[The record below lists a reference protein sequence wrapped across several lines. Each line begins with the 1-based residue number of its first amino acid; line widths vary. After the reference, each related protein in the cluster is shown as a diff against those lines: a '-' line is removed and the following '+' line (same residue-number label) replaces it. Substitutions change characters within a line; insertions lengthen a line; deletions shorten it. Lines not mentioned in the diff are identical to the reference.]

1 MLLEPQLNNQSTN
14 LSILK
19 LYKKSQIF
27 KTLNH
32 KFSIVYLSIISKMLE
47 DLSLLYVFSLMFYL
61 RGFNFREM
69 LEEMNKSKKKCFE
82 FLKSGAKQNN

>member
-19 LYKKSQIF
+19 LYKKCQIF

-32 KFSIVYLSIISKMLE
+32 KFSIVYLGIILKMLE
-47 DLSLLYVFSLMFYL
+47 DLSILYVFSLMFYL
-61 RGFNFREM
+61 RGFNFREK
-69 LEEMNKSKKKCFE
+69 LEAMNKSKKKCFE
-82 FLKSGAKQNN
+82 FLRSGAK